1 MTDHYR
7 YSTAWYE
14 DSNPRFWLDRFVCV
28 KETEHGYWVVP
39 DWQKSYNPEFQER
52 RWVSKTSR
60 KRHCYPTR
68 ELAWESYC
76 IRVRRRLSYLE
87 RDLAAA
93 QVAAEA
99 VSLMQGPPPDL
110 TYDDPLF

>member
-14 DSNPRFWLDRFVCV
+14 DGKPRFWLDRFVCI

-39 DWQKSYNPEFQER
+39 DWQKSYDPAFQER

-60 KRHCYPTR
+60 KRFCYPTR
-68 ELAWESYC
+68 ELAWESYR
-76 IRVRRRLSYLE
+76 IRVTRRLVHLQ
-87 RDLAAA
+87 RAMAAA
-93 QVAAEA
+93 EVVAEA
-99 VSLMQGPPPDL
+99 VSLTETRPPDFS
-110 TYDDPLF
+110 YDPPLF